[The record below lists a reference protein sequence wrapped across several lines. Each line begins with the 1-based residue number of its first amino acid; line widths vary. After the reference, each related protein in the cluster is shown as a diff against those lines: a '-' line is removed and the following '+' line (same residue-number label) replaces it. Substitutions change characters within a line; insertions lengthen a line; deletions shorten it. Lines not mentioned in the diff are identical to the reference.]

1 MVFLRM
7 ARLLWIRHPANSF
20 PIFFTSAGL
29 LGMKKNKGSTLIEVL
44 ISTAL
49 VGTTAVTLLGFLHG
63 GKLASKAPHEDYGAE
78 LCKEVLYSRIA
89 KKDSILEFANTGGMP
104 FKVVVKALTD
114 GAPLRNDKPSLF
126 SIDQVVL

>member
-1 MVFLRM
+1 
-7 ARLLWIRHPANSF
+7 
-20 PIFFTSAGL
+20 
-29 LGMKKNKGSTLIEVL
+29 MKKNKGSTLIEVL

-89 KKDSILEFANTGGMP
+89 KKDSILDFANTGGMP

-114 GAPLRNDKPSLF
+114 GEEHCFSARAVRGGDSLRRFVYCVYGEKL
-126 SIDQVVL
+126 

>member
-20 PIFFTSAGL
+20 PMFFTSAGL

-78 LCKEVLYSRIA
+78 LCRSEEHTSELQSPDHLVCRLLLE
-89 KKDSILEFANTGGMP
+89 KK
-104 FKVVVKALTD
+104 
-114 GAPLRNDKPSLF
+114 
-126 SIDQVVL
+126 